1 MASKPEPPLIG
12 AVKKAVG
19 GRHKQPGRLAFVSWA
34 TIRRIYD
41 IVHIMVLRGVAAV
54 LAATVSLTLRNWAI
68 VRVNGDISAF
78 LITVAFAATLSQS
91 AFAADSGALLARGEY
106 LVNVV
111 AACGNCHTKQAPDLL
126 PIPSMHLAGGRR
138 FDIPPGIA
146 YSKNLT
152 PDRDT
157 GIASWSDEQVIR
169 AIREGVTKEGN
180 LIGPPMPIALY
191 NKIADDDVKAM
202 VAYLRSVPPVR
213 NEIPESK
220 YKIKLHAEPTA
231 KDVKAPPKTD
241 KIAYGEYLVNVAH
254 CLECHTPFAANG
266 EPDYAKRAGAGGREF
281 FPIERRPV
289 RARNISSDP
298 ETGIGSWTDAQIKKA
313 ITEGINKDGKKLIP
327 PMPYGYF
334 KNLAGDDLDAV
345 VAFIRTLP
353 PQKNRVEPNRSLD
366 EYLE

>member
-1 MASKPEPPLIG
+1 
-12 AVKKAVG
+12 
-19 GRHKQPGRLAFVSWA
+19 
-34 TIRRIYD
+34 
-41 IVHIMVLRGVAAV
+41 
-54 LAATVSLTLRNWAI
+54 
-68 VRVNGDISAF
+68 
-78 LITVAFAATLSQS
+78 
-91 AFAADSGALLARGEY
+91 
-106 LVNVV
+106 
-111 AACGNCHTKQAPDLL
+111 
-126 PIPSMHLAGGRR
+126 
-138 FDIPPGIA
+138 
-146 YSKNLT
+146 SKNLT

-254 CLECHTPFAANG
+254 CLESHTPFAANG
-266 EPDYAKRAGAGGREF
+266 ETDYAKRAGAGGREF

-334 KNLAGDDLDAV
+334 KNLAGEAEPMLTRRQFVTAVAGTAAPAALAADASERSPV
-345 VAFIRTLP
+345 YRRLP
-353 PQKNRVEPNRSLD
+353 GAPAQARAGKTVTARFLAAERPTSLPCFAGRSLPMWTFTTGD
-366 EYLE
+366 WPPVIRLDLGDQLKAKLENRLPRAGELTSIHW

>member
-1 MASKPEPPLIG
+1 
-12 AVKKAVG
+12 
-19 GRHKQPGRLAFVSWA
+19 
-34 TIRRIYD
+34 
-41 IVHIMVLRGVAAV
+41 
-54 LAATVSLTLRNWAI
+54 
-68 VRVNGDISAF
+68 
-78 LITVAFAATLSQS
+78 
-91 AFAADSGALLARGEY
+91 
-106 LVNVV
+106 
-111 AACGNCHTKQAPDLL
+111 
-126 PIPSMHLAGGRR
+126 
-138 FDIPPGIA
+138 
-146 YSKNLT
+146 
-152 PDRDT
+152 
-157 GIASWSDEQVIR
+157 
-169 AIREGVTKEGN
+169 
-180 LIGPPMPIALY
+180 
-191 NKIADDDVKAM
+191 
-202 VAYLRSVPPVR
+202 VPPVR

>member
-1 MASKPEPPLIG
+1 
-12 AVKKAVG
+12 
-19 GRHKQPGRLAFVSWA
+19 
-34 TIRRIYD
+34 
-41 IVHIMVLRGVAAV
+41 MVLRGVAAV

-191 NKIADDDVKAM
+191 NKIADDDVKAI

-220 YKIKLHAEPTA
+220 YKIKLHAEPPRRTS
-231 KDVKAPPKTD
+231 
-241 KIAYGEYLVNVAH
+241 
-254 CLECHTPFAANG
+254 
-266 EPDYAKRAGAGGREF
+266 R
-281 FPIERRPV
+281 RRP
-289 RARNISSDP
+289 RPIRS
-298 ETGIGSWTDAQIKKA
+298 
-313 ITEGINKDGKKLIP
+313 
-327 PMPYGYF
+327 PMA
-334 KNLAGDDLDAV
+334 N
-345 VAFIRTLP
+345 T
-353 PQKNRVEPNRSLD
+353 S
-366 EYLE
+366 